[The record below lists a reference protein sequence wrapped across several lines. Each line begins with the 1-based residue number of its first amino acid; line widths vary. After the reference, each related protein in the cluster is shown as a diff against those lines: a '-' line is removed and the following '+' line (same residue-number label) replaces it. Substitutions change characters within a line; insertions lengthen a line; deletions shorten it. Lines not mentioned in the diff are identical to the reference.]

1 MMTFS
6 NAAEIITST
15 DIKKTPQTPPHK
27 NKKQK
32 TKPEKNYSTPAESGV
47 SKDKGTDAE
56 LFQIFPTVLAYSAL
70 CSQIKLKLKLF
81 ILLGVLR
88 IIMRF
93 SENISYLNKVIR

>member
-15 DIKKTPQTPPHK
+15 DIKK
-27 NKKQK
+27 K
-32 TKPEKNYSTPAESGV
+32 TKKTEKNYSTPAESGV
-47 SKDKGTDAE
+47 SKDKRTDAE
-56 LFQIFPTVLAYSAL
+56 LFQLFPTLLAKSVL

-81 ILLGVLR
+81 ILLGVLW

-93 SENISYLNKVIR
+93 SETISHLNKVIR